1 MEFYA
6 SDVKIAQHLV
16 INAINLLS
24 RAEVERIAA
33 SSLCENASKI
43 PAFLPM
49 SDKKTERLSLVIDS
63 DLKKDFEKL
72 CKVERRSMSAQVVVL
87 IEKAVNEAK
96 EQGKINDQND

>member
-43 PAFLPM
+43 PAFYPCQTKKQ
-49 SDKKTERLSLVIDS
+49 SDFLSLS
-63 DLKKDFEKL
+63 T
-72 CKVERRSMSAQVVVL
+72 AT
-87 IEKAVNEAK
+87 
-96 EQGKINDQND
+96 